1 MLKFNLTKINFH
13 DSSYSSGCRV
23 VQSLI
28 ENLSSEQ
35 CRLLTQQLEDP
46 STLLYLVSDQCGTFV
61 AQTCLTR
68 LSKQPAALLVI
79 VTSLQGKVGELGCTQ
94 HGTFFLQKLVEV
106 LGGKTGPAYLLH
118 EDILL
123 NISTLVMSEVSLFIF
138 STLIITCVYPG
149 WDEVGAGS
157 PEVWLGGLHGEGGQ
171 VAGA

>member
-1 MLKFNLTKINFH
+1 M
-13 DSSYSSGCRV
+13 

-46 STLLYLVSDQCGTFV
+46 STLLCLVSDQSGTFV
-61 AQTCLTR
+61 AQACLTR
-68 LSKQPAALLVI
+68 LSKQPGALLVI
-79 VTSLQGKVGELGCTQ
+79 VTSLQGKAGELGCTQ

-118 EDILL
+118 EDILI
-123 NISTLVMSEVSLFIF
+123 NISTLVMNEVSLFIF
-138 STLIITCVYPG
+138 FTLIMTRVYPG

-157 PEVWLGGLHGEGGQ
+157 PEMWLGGLPGQGGQ